1 MIYTEI
7 GRIFLDVES
16 MPHSSVIL
24 GIRLLGKELPRVAFI
39 MVTTQ
44 AKTIWF
50 LRAFE
55 KLYGLSGSFGSHVAI
70 VMSSSVPDDEVD
82 SLPAL

>member
-1 MIYTEI
+1 
-7 GRIFLDVES
+7 
-16 MPHSSVIL
+16 
-24 GIRLLGKELPRVAFI
+24 
-39 MVTTQ
+39 
-44 AKTIWF
+44 